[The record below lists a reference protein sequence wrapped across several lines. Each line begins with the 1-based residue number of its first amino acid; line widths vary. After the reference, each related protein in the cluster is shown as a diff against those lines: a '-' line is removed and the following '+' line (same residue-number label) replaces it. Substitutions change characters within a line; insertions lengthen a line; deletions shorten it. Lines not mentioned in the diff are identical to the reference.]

1 MTDSI
6 SVFSNYKVRHLIVAT
21 LLTFLVGK
29 LMSNFKTAMDK
40 MAEQRIIKKNNGCII
55 CRKSNSFMERYMQPT
70 PYVTMHWP

>member
-40 MAEQRIIKKNNGCII
+40 MAEQRIIKK
-55 CRKSNSFMERYMQPT
+55 
-70 PYVTMHWP
+70 TMVVLSAESQIVSWQDTCNQLLM